1 MGNEVLNSGMVI
13 ASLVLAMM
21 IILVIAMIAMMYYD
35 YSIYQSKVIEDFKQ
49 SKQTRDAA
57 TQTDGDP
64 IVDFVRVSGERPSR
78 IPIRQTRVSQTS
90 PLTPE
95 KKCKKVDISEEQ
107 SYSPS
112 SQVQAVQ
119 CCGQIQN
126 LHVD

>member
-21 IILVIAMIAMMYYD
+21 IILIIAMIAMMYYD
-35 YSIYQSKVIEDFKQ
+35 YSMHQSKIIEDFKQ
-49 SKQTRDAA
+49 GKQTQDAA
-57 TQTDGDP
+57 TQTDGGP
-64 IVDFVRVSGERPSR
+64 IVDFMRVSGERPSR
-78 IPIRQTRVSQTS
+78 IPVSQARVSQTS

-95 KKCKKVDISEEQ
+95 KKCKKVGVSEEQ
-107 SYSPS
+107 SYSPG
-112 SQVQAVQ
+112 SQVQVVQ